1 MQFSER
7 LKELKSWCLSTDA
20 EHEFPEASHT
30 WYWARLG
37 IIVVILTLMIILLW
51 GFLAPLHGAVVG
63 RGQVKVEKYRQVVQ
77 HQEGGIVRSI
87 LVQNGSA
94 VKKGQ
99 PLILL
104 EDLRVDANY
113 DITIHQYWSEL
124 ARNTRLLAERSF
136 LDKPDFPQEVVA
148 KSKDDEKVAEVL
160 AKELAL
166 FQQRRQ
172 TVNLQIKLLNQQI
185 KETEAEI
192 AATSEQLEADRS
204 ARKLMQEEL
213 EANRV
218 LLEKGF
224 ISNARLLSLA
234 RNLTDYESRAG
245 EHAADLARARQKL
258 IDLKL
263 RVETVRNEYQKA
275 AATELKES
283 SDKLNE
289 IQQRTI
295 PLTDIAQRLQ
305 IVAPADGIV
314 VDLRVHTI
322 GATIAPRE
330 PLMDIVPA
338 DQKLVVE
345 AKLPLESISEL
356 REGMNAEVRLTA
368 FKQRTTP
375 LVKGNLSYISADA
388 LADKER
394 PGESYYL
401 CQIVLDP
408 ESVKEAGIQTLL
420 PGMPAD
426 VFIQTKART
435 AIKYLLDPVLDS
447 MSRSFNEK

>member
-1 MQFSER
+1 MQFNER
-7 LKELKSWCLSTDA
+7 LKELKSWCLSA
-20 EHEFPEASHT
+20 NEEHEFPEASHT

-37 IIVVILTLMIILLW
+37 IIVVILTFTILLLW

-63 RGQVKVEKYRQVVQ
+63 RGQVKVENYRQVVQ

-87 LVQNGSA
+87 LVQNGSV

-99 PLILL
+99 TLILL

-113 DITIHQYWSEL
+113 DITMNQYWSEL
-124 ARNTRLLAERSF
+124 ARNARLVAERSF
-136 LDKPDFPQEVVA
+136 LNEPEFPAEVTLKA
-148 KSKDDEKVAEVL
+148 KDDAKVAEVL
-160 AKELAL
+160 AKELSL

-185 KETEAEI
+185 QETEAEVT
-192 AATSEQLEADRS
+192 ATSAQLDADRS
-204 ARKLMQEEL
+204 ARNLMQEEL
-213 EANRV
+213 AANRL

-224 ISNARLLSLA
+224 ISNTRLLGLA
-234 RNLTDYESRAG
+234 RNLTDYDSRVG

-258 IDLKL
+258 TDLKL
-263 RVETVRNEYQKA
+263 RVETVRNEYKKA

-283 SDKLNE
+283 SDKLSE
-289 IQQRTI
+289 IQQRAI
-295 PLTDIAQRLQ
+295 PLTDIAQRQ
-305 IVAPADGIV
+305 QVVAPADGTV
-314 VDLRVHTI
+314 VDLRVHTL
-322 GATIAPRE
+322 GATIGPRE

-338 DQKLVVE
+338 NQKLVVE

-356 REGMNAEVRLTA
+356 HPGMDAEVRLTA
-368 FKQRTTP
+368 YKQRTTP
-375 LVKGNLSYISADA
+375 LVKGILTYLSADA

-408 ESVKEAGIQTLL
+408 DSIKEAGIQSLL

-435 AIKYLLDPVLDS
+435 AIKYLLDPVFDS
-447 MSRSFNEK
+447 MTRSFKEK

>member
-1 MQFSER
+1 MQFNER
-7 LKELKSWCLSTDA
+7 LKELKSWWLSADA
-20 EHEFPEASHT
+20 NHEFPEASHT

-37 IIVVILTLMIILLW
+37 IIVVILALMTILLW

-63 RGQVKVEKYRQVVQ
+63 HGQVKVENYRQVVQ

-87 LVQNGSA
+87 LVQNGSV

-104 EDLRVDANY
+104 EDLRTDANY

-124 ARNTRLLAERSF
+124 ARNARLVAERSF
-136 LDKPDFPQEVVA
+136 LKEPEFPQEIVF
-148 KSKDDEKVAEVL
+148 KGKDDVKVAEVL
-160 AKELAL
+160 AKELSL

-172 TVNLQIKLLNQQI
+172 TVNFQIKLLNQQI
-185 KETEAEI
+185 RETEAEI
-192 AATSEQLEADRS
+192 TATSAQLDADRS
-204 ARKLMQEEL
+204 ARNLMQEEL
-213 EANRV
+213 AANR
-218 LLEKGF
+218 LLLDKGF
-224 ISNARLLSLA
+224 ISNTRLLGLA
-234 RNLTDYESRAG
+234 RNLTDYDSRVG
-245 EHAADLARARQKL
+245 EHGADLARARQKL
-258 IDLKL
+258 TDLKL
-263 RVETVRNEYQKA
+263 RVETVRNEYQKT

-289 IQQRTI
+289 IQQRAI

-356 REGMNAEVRLTA
+356 RIGMNAEVRLTA
-368 FKQRTTP
+368 YKQRTTP
-375 LVKGNLSYISADA
+375 LVKGNVTYISADA

-408 ESVKEAGIQTLL
+408 ESVKEAGIQSLL

-435 AIKYLLDPVLDS
+435 AIKYLIDPVLDS
-447 MSRSFNEK
+447 MNRSFNEK